1 MNSFKAYIY
10 KEWIEATRT
19 YRLTALGCTIIAFAF
34 LNPIL
39 LKMLPVILKSQSP
52 GVDFSAI
59 IEMSQREALRSYL
72 DSLYEIG
79 SFVVVL
85 SLMGS
90 IPNEF
95 NNGTLVI
102 PFTSGAKIRNV
113 YLSKLLIN
121 GTALLAF
128 SLAGT
133 SIAYAYS
140 SILFGTDLT
149 SFAPALK
156 AGLLY
161 GLYFI
166 FATSLTLLAGSFFRK
181 PSVTAVFTLLVLYV
195 APPVA
200 GLFDLA
206 VWFPFEMLDGA
217 NDLTPF
223 FSKSSCRSILH
234 TIAWLST
241 FSYVTVWKLEHME
254 KVR

>member
-1 MNSFKAYIY
+1 MNNFMAWIN

-19 YRLTALGCTIIAFAF
+19 FRLVALGSTFIAFAF

-39 LKMLPVILKSQSP
+39 LKMLPAILKSQSP

-59 IEMSQREALRSYL
+59 FEMSQREALRSYL

-85 SLMGS
+85 ALMGS

-95 NNGTLVI
+95 SKGTLVI

-113 YLSKLLIN
+113 YLSKLVIN
-121 GTALLAF
+121 GTALFAF
-128 SLAGT
+128 SIAGA
-133 SIAYAYS
+133 SIANAYS
-140 SILFGTDLT
+140 AILFGTDFA

-156 AGLLY
+156 AGFLY
-161 GLYFI
+161 GLYFV
-166 FATSLTLLAGSFFRK
+166 FAASLTLLAGSFLRK
-181 PSVTAVFTLLVLYV
+181 PSLAAVFTLLVLYI

-206 VWFPFEMLDGA
+206 VWFPFEMLDAA

-234 TIAWLST
+234 TIAWLSA

-254 KVR
+254 KAR